1 MLSARVVVCTHAK
14 LASNP
19 DQVAYQP
26 GRGVAPLNSQ
36 RGYWENHAATRPM
49 RRDNQ
54 DENPYCLTQKCSR
67 G

>member
-1 MLSARVVVCTHAK
+1 LTRKFTW
-14 LASNP
+14 
-19 DQVAYQP
+19 VA
-26 GRGVAPLNSQ
+26 LL
-36 RGYWENHAATRPM
+36 